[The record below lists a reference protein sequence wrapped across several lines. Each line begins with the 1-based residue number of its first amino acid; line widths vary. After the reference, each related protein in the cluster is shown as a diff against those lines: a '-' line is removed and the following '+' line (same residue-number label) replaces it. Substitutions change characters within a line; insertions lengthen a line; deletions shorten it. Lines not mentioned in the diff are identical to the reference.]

1 MKWDAA
7 QYDTRHAFVSR
18 YGRELAARVPQN
30 AADVLDLGCGT
41 GLLTAEI
48 VREGRRVVGLD
59 SSPEMI
65 ARARTLY
72 PDLFF
77 CVGNALA
84 LPLAGESLDAVFS
97 NAVFHWIPDHERLLR
112 GIRRVLRPGGALVC
126 EFGARGNIAAIDAA
140 FGETCAETGYAYA
153 QDFVFPA
160 PEAFAALLESCGFA
174 VEEAYAYERPTP
186 LEGGE
191 GLRNWVRQFYAEHLE
206 RMDEA
211 ARGRVLARV
220 EELAAPALWRE
231 GRWVAD
237 YRRLRALAR
246 RL

>member
-18 YGRELAARVPQN
+18 YGRELAARVPQD
-30 AADVLDLGCGT
+30 AVDVLDLGCGT
-41 GLLTAEI
+41 GLLTAKLAEG
-48 VREGRRVVGLD
+48 GRRVFGLD

-84 LPLAGESLDAVFS
+84 LPFADESLDAVFS
-97 NAVFHWIPDHERLLR
+97 NAVFHWIPDHERLLL
-112 GIRRVLRPGGALVC
+112 GIRRVLRLGGALVC

-140 FGETCAETGYAYA
+140 FAQACAEAGLPYAA
-153 QDFVFPA
+153 TFVFPA
-160 PEAFAALLESCGFA
+160 PEVFAVLLERCGFT

-186 LEGGE
+186 LEGGA

-206 RMDEA
+206 RMDAA
-211 ARGRVLARV
+211 ARERALARV

-246 RL
+246 RV